1 MNIMYFASNQHTRIL
16 RILTLVLI
24 LFFCFQSVAFAYTVG
39 DGLNVYTVG
48 SSQNIFTVGGMPDPP
63 IDDYYAAKP
72 ILLIVP
78 GLLLLAFVMIFG
90 FMGFQQIKQAQ
101 LIVGL
106 SYVTV
111 AFILI
116 GLAVMIGM
124 PLIMSGVDATIWFK

>member
-1 MNIMYFASNQHTRIL
+1 MNMMLIQSSANTKIL
-16 RILTLVLI
+16 RTIILVLI
-24 LFFCFQSVAFAYTVG
+24 LLFCFQSIAYAYTVG
-39 DGLNVYTVG
+39 SDQG
-48 SSQNIFTVGGMPDPP
+48 IFTVGSTQNIFSVGSMYPPP

-78 GLLLLAFVMIFG
+78 GLLLLAFVIMFG
-90 FMGFQQIKQAQ
+90 VMGFQQIKQSQ
-101 LIVGL
+101 LLIGL
-106 SYVTV
+106 SYITI